1 MIGFK
6 LNSFRKTKQTAKQSR
21 LKTEI
26 FNYNKIV
33 PRSRH
38 ALSLR
43 LLLYFFVAH
52 KDTRL
57 VFATT
62 STAKHGKTEKYFQE
76 SK

>member
-1 MIGFK
+1 MIGF
-6 LNSFRKTKQTAKQSR
+6 LLIPFHKTKQTAFPD
-21 LKTEI
+21 LKNEI

-38 ALSLR
+38 ARSLR